1 MEDIESLTI
10 EYQKSQNRL
19 QSLALQKAQ
28 LSSEKE
34 EYKKALEEVEKAQG
48 KVYSSK
54 GNVIIETTKEE
65 AVKQI
70 KEEQD
75 SIDLKLSIIDKQYA
89 GAVKKDQELRS
100 RIEGSI
106 KQQKQ

>member
-1 MEDIESLTI
+1 MDDIESLTI

-28 LSSEKE
+28 LSAEKE

-48 KVYSSK
+48 KIYSSK

-65 AVKQI
+65 SI
-70 KEEQD
+70 KSIKDEQD
-75 SIDLKLSIIDKQYA
+75 SIDLKLSIIDKQYMD
-89 GAVKKDQELRS
+89 AVKKDQELRS
-100 RIEGSI
+100 KIENGFK
-106 KQQKQ
+106 KQQ